1 MRATSRKVSVIAIVV
16 GVSVVLSSTSA
27 RAQDPGLGGILGGYG
42 AMSGASGSSMG
53 GGYNVVDPSGMGGNV
68 IVPAGGGS
76 VAAMSPSMRGGGLSF
91 RPRSATTMYSAR
103 PTLVLDSMGGGMTRM
118 GGGMGG
124 RRPFAL
130 QPSSLT
136 GGMGLGG
143 GMRRMPAA
151 GGMGVMP
158 PSIGYPFRQPPSLLT
173 PSTAGAGMSM

>member
-1 MRATSRKVSVIAIVV
+1 MQTVSRALLASTIMIGGVMAVSSAP
-16 GVSVVLSSTSA
+16 A

-42 AMSGASGSSMG
+42 AMTGASGASMG
-53 GGYNVVDPSGMGGNV
+53 GGFNIVDPSGMGGNV
-68 IVPAGGGS
+68 IVPAAGGGG
-76 VAAMSPSMRGGGLSF
+76 AAMSPSMRGGGLSF
-91 RPRSATTMYSAR
+91 QPRSATTMYSAR
-103 PTLVLDSMGGGMTRM
+103 PSFVLDSMGGGMTRM

-158 PSIGYPFRQPPSLLT
+158 PSIGYPFRQPPSLLI
-173 PSTAGAGMSM
+173 PSAAGAGMSM